1 MINCL
6 GGIQILFP
14 ILEICLYDT
23 GLDTSYLNLSS
34 KDSSKASSTEPEPEW
49 ELLPSSSFSDW
60 NLEKNPVSGFM
71 TLLKNVTTNHQVNQE
86 QLMRGAGVAI
96 MGSLL
101 QKVDI
106 NLIDVNVLMAAQLYV
121 EILTISKQSKLLY
134 QFYHSILLDFRI
146 WSRSEFH
153 MQIGHI
159 QYISTLI
166 MSDRKY
172 FRKKFGIQFF
182 LDVIRQH
189 YSDNSVKILSPEDCI
204 TIRGALLGLVKFFMQ
219 KEINAREVNAV
230 INFMYTNRKSQIL
243 SEVLDTM
250 LLHIESKFVKDQ
262 LFLLM
267 YEAKSLDLIYCVLLE
282 NTNEPTRM
290 KIYKLLSDFLR
301 TPRISSR
308 HKGRMHLQQVGY
320 LGFLYMRSSKEPPF
334 SLQEVVNLTDNM
346 LLFDHTSS
354 YQGILGLCQHL
365 QMASIDIKLELVRK
379 LLTIVYSHSHAS
391 TSISRQTGWEGCVSR
406 LLVKEIVQPEL
417 DNVVS
422 VEDVISLN
430 EEEDEDSLIEE
441 TSPTHYINKVT
452 DTAKQYLPGPAGD
465 AVKLVG
471 DSVGAVAEEATKVLT
486 GTSKLVKSNIKH
498 NINKVSAT
506 AQITQNLVTD
516 KVLHAH
522 DKVNRT
528 VNKANTLLET
538 VGDLSQKKRV
548 KHDSEQKGKNPQ
560 YMPNYAYEYEDLD
573 KISLESEDV
582 SKSRETICSS
592 PTRTHDSISED
603 DISFD
608 MEHFGAE
615 LEDLKRTPRGD
626 TEEVREDELVQL
638 LTTILFSVLWRGTLS
653 RHKKDQGNY
662 LLQTYGQVVA
672 SINLLALNNKLYT
685 SHVVLKRKL
694 AEMCVEAILS
704 DSKEKKHLGDNLAVA
719 KSIMEIVYD
728 LVILDEHEDFSK
740 KVSEELLDGILNVL
754 DNFSV
759 FQGDNAEGDVD
770 EIAKMALNVL
780 IECASNTH
788 DLEFCA
794 LASAKLHNLVQTRN
808 ETSTDEI
815 GMDSIFFLQIRR
827 LFTF

>member
-1 MINCL
+1 
-6 GGIQILFP
+6 
-14 ILEICLYDT
+14 
-23 GLDTSYLNLSS
+23 
-34 KDSSKASSTEPEPEW
+34 
-49 ELLPSSSFSDW
+49 
-60 NLEKNPVSGFM
+60 
-71 TLLKNVTTNHQVNQE
+71 
-86 QLMRGAGVAI
+86 

-106 NLIDVNVLMAAQLYV
+106 HLIDVNVLMAAQLFT
-121 EILTISKQSKLLY
+121 EILTVTKQGKLLY

-172 FRKKFGIQFF
+172 FRKKFGIQYF

-189 YSDNSVKILSPEDCI
+189 YSDNSVKVLSNEDCI
-204 TIRGALLGLVKFFMQ
+204 TIRGALLGLVKFFIQ
-219 KEINAREVNAV
+219 KEVSAREINAL
-230 INFMYTNRKSQIL
+230 INFMFINRKSSLL
-243 SEVLDTM
+243 SEVLDTL

-267 YEAKSLDLIYCVLLE
+267 YEVKSLDLIYCVLLE
-282 NTNEPTRM
+282 NTDEQTRM

-308 HKGRMHLQQVGY
+308 HKGRMHLQHVGY
-320 LGFLYMRSSKEPPF
+320 LGFLYMRSSKDPPF

-346 LLFDHTSS
+346 LLFDHNSS

-365 QMASIDIKLELVRK
+365 QMASIEIKLELVRK
-379 LLTIVYSHSHAS
+379 LLTIVYSHSQAS
-391 TSISRQTGWEGCVSR
+391 TQISKQTGWEGCVSR

-417 DNVVS
+417 DSVVS

-430 EEEDEDSLIEE
+430 DEEDEDSLVEE
-441 TSPTHYINKVT
+441 SSPTHYINKVT
-452 DTAKQYLPGPAGD
+452 GTAQQYLPGPAGT
-465 AVKLVG
+465 AVKMVG
-471 DSVGAVAEEATKVLT
+471 DSVGAVAEEAGKVFA
-486 GTSKLVKSNIKH
+486 GTSKLVKSNIQH
-498 NINKVSAT
+498 ATGKVSAT
-506 AQITQNLVTD
+506 AQITQNLVND
-516 KVLHAH
+516 KVQHAQER
-522 DKVNRT
+522 VTRT
-528 VNKANTLLET
+528 VNKANTLLES
-538 VGDLSQKKRV
+538 VSDKPQKKRE
-548 KHDSEQKGKNPQ
+548 KHASETKSDNPQ
-560 YMPNYAYEYEDLD
+560 FMQNYAYEYADLD
-573 KISLESEDV
+573 NLSLDSEDV

-608 MEHFGAE
+608 MDHFGAE
-615 LEDLKRTPRGD
+615 LEGLQRKPRGD
-626 TEEVREDELVQL
+626 TEEAREDELVQL

-653 RHKKDQGNY
+653 RHKKDQGSY
-662 LLQTYGQVVA
+662 LLQTYGQIVA

-704 DSKEKKHLGDNLAVA
+704 DSKEKKHFGDNVAIA

-740 KVSEELLDGILNVL
+740 KVSEELLDGILSVL

-759 FQGDNAEGDVD
+759 FQPDSPEGEKD
-770 EIAKMALNVL
+770 EVAKMALNVL
-780 IECASNTH
+780 IECAGNTK

-794 LASAKLHNLVQTRN
+794 IASAKLHNLVQTRS

-815 GMDSIFFLQIRR
+815 GKDGIF
-827 LFTF
+827 